1 MKTDKILSTKKLF
14 LYYKGLAEK
23 SFDQIGDADINWTP
37 NDSSNSIA
45 VIVHHLSGNMLSRFT
60 DFLSSDGEKP
70 WRDREAEFAEGYTS
84 KAEMVDAWEK
94 GWQALLAA
102 LDSVADGDLE
112 RIVFVRNEGHTV
124 FEAFQR
130 QLAHYASHIGQI
142 IYIAKALKG
151 SEFKSLSIPKG
162 GSAAFNQDMFSKEKT
177 QKHFTDKP

>member
-1 MKTDKILSTKKLF
+1 MATDKIVSTKKLF
-14 LYYKGLAEK
+14 LHYKSLAEK
-23 SFDQIGDADINWTP
+23 SFAQISDDDIKWAP

-60 DFLSSDGEKP
+60 DFLSTDGEKP
-70 WRDREAEFAEGYTS
+70 WRDREAEFAEGYGD
-84 KAEMVDAWEK
+84 KAHMLEAWEK
-94 GWQALLAA
+94 GWETLITA
-102 LDSVADGDLE
+102 LDSVTDTDLE

-162 GSAAFNQDMFSKEKT
+162 ESAAFNQEMFSKEKS